1 MTVAVLLEEPR
12 SGCIVEGN
20 ATKQGQVLFG
30 AMEITLRKKTH
41 KTLEGDDVDVLKYTP
56 VNVKGNGKNKRRK
69 R

>member
-1 MTVAVLLEEPR
+1 M
-12 SGCIVEGN
+12 EGN